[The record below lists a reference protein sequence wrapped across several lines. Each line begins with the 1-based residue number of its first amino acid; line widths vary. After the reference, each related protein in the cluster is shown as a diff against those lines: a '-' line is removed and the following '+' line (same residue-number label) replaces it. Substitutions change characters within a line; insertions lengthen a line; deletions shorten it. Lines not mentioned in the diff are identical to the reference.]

1 MLLGQGAWFGFAFDE
16 GARWPLPGAPWWA
29 LAQTETPQPAWPGVL
44 LIVWAAVA
52 LTWLTAWFLTGKL
65 RQRRDELTLLL
76 ANQSRRLAD
85 KTEEL
90 RAVCD
95 ILQALNHRRDDAA
108 EYALARMIDLLP
120 DLTRGGL
127 LVRGPK
133 DRRFKIIAHTGYGDF
148 KFKRLEFTFE
158 EIMSQYA
165 DGTEQL
171 SEGVFLVRCPDLVD
185 TDLPQATFMIAL
197 VLEVRGRLRGL
208 LVLDH
213 EIDIGMIGENDL
225 ERLKRFRIY
234 AGDVVAGLRIDN
246 EERRKDSP

>member
-1 MLLGQGAWFGFAFDE
+1 MLLGQGAWFGFAVGDVW
-16 GARWPLPGAPWWA
+16 WPSAGPLWWG
-29 LAQTETPQPAWPGVL
+29 LAQTETAQPAWPGVL
-44 LIVWAAVA
+44 LIVWAAVG

-65 RQRRDELTLLL
+65 RQRREELTLLL

-95 ILQALNHRRDDAA
+95 ILQALNNQRADAA
-108 EYALARMIDLLP
+108 EYAVARMIDLIP

-133 DRRFKIIAHTGYGDF
+133 DRRFKIVAHTGYGDF
-148 KFKRLEFTFE
+148 RFKRLEFTFE

-171 SEGVFLVRCPDLVD
+171 SDGVFLVRCPDLVD
-185 TDLPQATFMIAL
+185 TDLPRATCMVAL
-197 VLEVRGRLRGL
+197 VLAVRGRLRGL

-213 EIDIGMIGENDL
+213 EIDIGMIGESHL

-234 AGDVVAGLRIDN
+234 AGDVVAALRIDN
-246 EERRKDSP
+246 EERRKENP

>member
-1 MLLGQGAWFGFAFDE
+1 MLLGQGAWFGVGVGE
-16 GARWPLPGAPWWA
+16 GAWWLSPGLPLWG
-29 LAQTETPQPAWPGVL
+29 LAQAQSVQPAWPGIL

-85 KTEEL
+85 RTEEL
-90 RAVCD
+90 KAVCD
-95 ILQALNHRRDDAA
+95 ILRALNHQRADAA
-108 EYALARMIDLLP
+108 EFALTRMIDLIP

-133 DRRFKIIAHTGYGDF
+133 DRRFKIVAHTGYGDF
-148 KFKRLEFTFE
+148 RFKRLEFTFE

-165 DGTEQL
+165 EGTEQL
-171 SEGVFLVRCPDLVD
+171 SEGVFLVRCPDLID
-185 TDLPQATFMIAL
+185 TDLPRATCMVAL

-213 EIDIGMIGENDL
+213 EIDIGMIGESHL

-246 EERRKDSP
+246 EERRKENP